1 VRSYLPFVV
10 IGLTT
15 GAVYALAA
23 LGLVLTYRTSGVF
36 NFGHG
41 AIGMFAT
48 YLFYSLRQHMP
59 TAVAI
64 LLAVLVVAPLMGVV
78 IDQLFR
84 RIAGAGAT
92 AAIVASIGLLV
103 GLQGLAVVIYGGETR
118 RMAGIFSTATY
129 RAFDINIG
137 LDQTM
142 VVAIAVAGGL
152 ALIFFFRLTHLGLQ
166 TRAVVDNRSL
176 TGLVGTSPN
185 AVTRLSWMLG
195 CSFAA
200 ISGILF
206 SPFVGLDSL
215 LITLLVVEAF
225 GAAVVGRLRS
235 FSVTA
240 LAAFGLGVAQS
251 VATKVVG
258 ELGKP
263 SLAGL
268 PSAIPFLMLFAVI
281 IFSRTGTLREAP
293 TTRVV
298 RTGGRMLA
306 RFRLPGRLMVLTVAV
321 AAVLPAFLNGSQV
334 LTLTST
340 VTFVLIFASLS
351 LLIGLSRQL
360 SLCHAV
366 FVVFGATTLSH
377 LQSAGVP
384 YLAALV
390 LSGLVL
396 IPVGAA
402 LAIPAIRLSSLYLGL
417 ATFGFGIL
425 AQNLL
430 FPTGLAF
437 GSSGVITIARPG
449 FLNGDKAFF
458 YFVLGAVV
466 LGIVVIELVR
476 VTRLGRVL
484 TALADSPTAVGSL
497 GISPLAARVI
507 TFCLSAFFAGIA
519 GALLGS
525 LVRSVN
531 PTSFHFF
538 NSLVW
543 VTVLVVAGAQTY
555 GGVVLASLLL
565 VTLPAVFTSSTVT
578 EWQPVAFG
586 AAAILFAQADNG
598 LIGSLRRLSFGSLAE
613 RNRWRLGSAR
623 NVERLGRVM
632 DGRPA
637 PAAAGVQR

>member
-1 VRSYLPFVV
+1 
-10 IGLTT
+10 
-15 GAVYALAA
+15 
-23 LGLVLTYRTSGVF
+23 
-36 NFGHG
+36 
-41 AIGMFAT
+41 M
-48 YLFYSLRQHMP
+48 
-59 TAVAI
+59 
-64 LLAVLVVAPLMGVV
+64 APAEGDAM
-78 IDQLFR
+78 
-84 RIAGAGAT
+84 
-92 AAIVASIGLLV
+92 GLL
-103 GLQGLAVVIYGGETR
+103 QVI
-118 RMAGIFSTATY
+118 
-129 RAFDINIG
+129 
-137 LDQTM
+137 L
-142 VVAIAVAGGL
+142 
-152 ALIFFFRLTHLGLQ
+152 
-166 TRAVVDNRSL
+166 
-176 TGLVGTSPN
+176 
-185 AVTRLSWMLG
+185 
-195 CSFAA
+195 
-200 ISGILF
+200 
-206 SPFVGLDSL
+206 
-215 LITLLVVEAF
+215 
-225 GAAVVGRLRS
+225 
-235 FSVTA
+235 
-240 LAAFGLGVAQS
+240 
-251 VATKVVG
+251 
-258 ELGKP
+258 
-263 SLAGL
+263 
-268 PSAIPFLMLFAVI
+268 FLMLFAVI

-298 RTGGRMLA
+298 RTSGRMLA
-306 RFRLPGRLMVLTVAV
+306 RFRLPRRLMVLTVAV

-598 LIGSLRRLSFGSLAE
+598 LIGSLRRLSFASLAE
-613 RNRWRLGSAR
+613 RNRWRVGSAR
-623 NVERLGRVM
+623 NVERLARVR